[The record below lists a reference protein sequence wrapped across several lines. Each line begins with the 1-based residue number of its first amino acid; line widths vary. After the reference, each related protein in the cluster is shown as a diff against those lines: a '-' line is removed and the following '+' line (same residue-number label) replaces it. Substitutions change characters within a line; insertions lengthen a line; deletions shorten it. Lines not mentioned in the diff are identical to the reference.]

1 MEFFLVVNGLYLR
14 GGLWPFPAC
23 RNAVNDTWC
32 ITALRQTSV
41 THQID
46 VYPIPRISS
55 RKRLIQPLPVP
66 KSKLR
71 SVLLSQA
78 HHPVQ
83 SPSIVRCSLIWY
95 GRVTTGQPEG
105 SLCVDRLKLPLFFSM
120 SVSRT
125 RKGPDRCLPPIP
137 SLSLRTAEPRGEE
150 MN

>member
-1 MEFFLVVNGLYLR
+1 MSACGQT
-14 GGLWPFPAC
+14 PAG
-23 RNAVNDTWC
+23 RNAENDTWC
-32 ITALRQTSV
+32 ITALRQTPV

-46 VYPIPRISS
+46 AYPIPRISS

-83 SPSIVRCSLIWY
+83 SPSIVRCSPIWY

-105 SLCVDRLKLPLFFSM
+105 SLCVDRSKLLWFFAM

-125 RKGPDRCLPPIP
+125 RRVQTDVCHPFLHYLCVLP
-137 SLSLRTAEPRGEE
+137 SREVRR
-150 MN
+150 